1 MLIEFDHHA
10 GELDVPDNQ
19 IIVGVPVGVEVDVQ
33 RRPGAVVE
41 PPATGSGAAWA
52 AVVVI
57 VLVRGAELHSIGY
70 SRWVSGRRQCVAGVA
85 AVPGHAQTVP
95 VLELQAMM

>member
-10 GELDVPDNQ
+10 GELDVLDNQ

-41 PPATGSGAAWA
+41 PPANGSGAAWA
-52 AVVVI
+52 AVVVV
-57 VLVRGAELHSIGY
+57 VLVRGTELHSVDHSARMG
-70 SRWVSGRRQCVAGVA
+70 GRRQCVAGVA

-95 VLELQAMM
+95 VLELQAVM